1 MGLMSGD
8 NADNPA
14 GRSGDDLFGEDA
26 AATGRHRRN
35 VEPGHHLPA
44 AGMLLVAMP
53 TLADPNF
60 RRTVVYLVAH
70 GPDGSA
76 GLILNRRTETSVQS
90 VLPTWTAGA
99 ARPQAVFA
107 GGPVQRSGAMCLG
120 ITRAGVDPAEVPGAV
135 RVAGS
140 VLLIDLDSDPTA
152 AAQRLDGVRIFA
164 GHAGWGGGQLAAE
177 IEQGAWRVCRG
188 RSRDVVVGPRVDLWF
203 RVLRR
208 QGFPTAWQAYLPT
221 DVRAN

>member
-1 MGLMSGD
+1 MGLMS
-8 NADNPA
+8 ADNSA
-14 GRSGDDLFGEDA
+14 GRSGDDLFGEDR
-26 AATGRHRRN
+26 AATGRHRRG
-35 VEPGHHLPA
+35 VEPGDHPPA

-53 TLADPNF
+53 MLVDSNF

-76 GLILNRRTETSVQS
+76 GLVLNRRTETMVRS

-120 ITRAGVDPAEVPGAV
+120 VTRAGVDPAEVPGAV

-140 VLLIDLDSDPTA
+140 VMLIDLDSDPA
-152 AAQRLDGVRIFA
+152 AAAERLDGVRIFA
-164 GHAGWGGGQLAAE
+164 GHAGWGSGQLAAE
-177 IEQGAWRVCRG
+177 IAQGAWRVCRG
-188 RSRDVVVGPRVDLWF
+188 RSTDVVAGPRTDLWF
-203 RVLRR
+203 QVLRR
-208 QGFPTAWQAYLPT
+208 QGFPTAWQAWLPS
-221 DVRAN
+221 DVRSN